1 VHPTPTPPAGQPRAA
16 AGALTLLVIVAALFV
31 IASSA
36 TDLWRSF
43 VPPSD
48 GLDPEAEP
56 RLVVPRGE
64 LASDEASTIALFERA
79 SPSVVAI
86 ATSSTG
92 LFDARRGAAVG
103 VRTGTG
109 SGFVWSDEGVVVT
122 NYHVVRGAR
131 TCLVKL
137 ADEAPYLAAIVG
149 VSPEHDLAVLKIDAP
164 PQRLRPIPVGTSS
177 DLRVGQRVFA
187 IGSPFGLDQSLTTG
201 VISALG
207 RIIDADG
214 GLVVSGVI
222 QTDAAINPGNSGGP
236 LLDSSGRLIGVNTA
250 IVSSSGAFSGI
261 GFAVPVDTVN
271 WVVPHLLRTGTA
283 PQPGIGVLLEE
294 AVAVAM
300 LGLEGALV
308 KQVARGSAAERAGLR
323 GESLTPEG
331 RRVLGDLIVA
341 VNDERIRTDSDLR
354 AVLVRYPIG
363 TRIEITLVRQGQRLV
378 VPLELG
384 SLAAEEL

>member
-1 VHPTPTPPAGQPRAA
+1 VLSTPTPSEGPQRRA
-16 AGALTLLVIVAALFV
+16 AGALTILVIVAALFV

-36 TDLWRSF
+36 TNLWRSL
-43 VPPSD
+43 VPPGD
-48 GLDPEAEP
+48 GLDPRAEP
-56 RLVVPRGE
+56 RLVVPRGD
-64 LASDEASTIALFERA
+64 LAADEASTIELFERA

-92 LFDARRGAAVG
+92 LFDARRGSAVG

-109 SGFVWSDEGVVVT
+109 SGFVWNDQGVVVT

-137 ADEAPYLAAIVG
+137 ADDAPYLAAIVG

-164 PQRLRPIPVGTSS
+164 PQRLQPIPVGTSS

-207 RIIDADG
+207 RIIEAGD

-236 LLDSSGRLIGVNTA
+236 LLDSAGRLIGVNTA

-283 PQPGIGVLLEE
+283 PQPGIGVLLED

-323 GESLTPEG
+323 GESLTPDG

-363 TRIEITLVRQGQRLV
+363 TRIEIALVRHGQRLV
-378 VPLELG
+378 LPLELG